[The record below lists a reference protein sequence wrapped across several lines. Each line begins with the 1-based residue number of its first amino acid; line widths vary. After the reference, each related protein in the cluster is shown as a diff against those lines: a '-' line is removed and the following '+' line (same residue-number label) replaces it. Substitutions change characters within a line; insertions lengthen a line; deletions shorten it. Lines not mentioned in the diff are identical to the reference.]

1 VGPSVIV
8 PERNSA
14 QDFEPNEPLRRIQSA
29 LDASR
34 EVFVRFR
41 PGKIEA
47 EYKARHNLV
56 TEADRAID
64 ALLRQHLLREG
75 EGWLSEE
82 SADDRSRLGKARVWV
97 VDPLDGTL
105 EFVAGIPE
113 FCTSVALVD
122 NGHPVA
128 GGIYNP
134 ATNQFFLGSLGTGVT
149 LNGAPVTASRKDH
162 LQGAL
167 ILCSRSETK
176 RGEWKQF
183 EHAPFRVQ
191 PTGSVAYKLALVAAG
206 LADAM
211 FTLRPKHEWD
221 VAAGVALVEAAA
233 GFVAAPD
240 GAPLSFNRPLPR
252 LPGLLA
258 CGMSLRDELLSLI
271 NTSRPVRARRP

>member
-1 VGPSVIV
+1 MIV

-14 QDFEPNEPLRRIQSA
+14 QDFEHNEPLRRIQSA

-34 EVFVRFR
+34 EVFVRFS

-47 EYKARHNLV
+47 EYKARRNLV

-122 NGHPVA
+122 NGYPVA

-149 LNGAPVTASRKDH
+149 LNGAPVAASRKDH

-167 ILCSRSETK
+167 ILGSRSETK
-176 RGEWKQF
+176 RGEWKRF
-183 EHAPFRVQ
+183 EHAPFRMQ

-206 LADAM
+206 MADAM

-221 VAAGVALVEAAA
+221 IAAGVALVEAAA
-233 GFVAAPD
+233 GFVGAPD